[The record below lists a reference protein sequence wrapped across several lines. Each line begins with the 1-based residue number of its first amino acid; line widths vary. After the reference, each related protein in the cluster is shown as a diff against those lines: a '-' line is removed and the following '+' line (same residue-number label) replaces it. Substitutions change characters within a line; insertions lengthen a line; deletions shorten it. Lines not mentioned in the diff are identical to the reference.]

1 MGEKSYYSENKP
13 LSMYSLTRSFHVSL
27 TNVYFL
33 ILPTGDFFLAQELSK
48 QCAALMHAAS
58 RIPNNLHV
66 TFSNY
71 IMFFCYI
78 IFCYIAILHYIRF
91 CCMMLDYIFWFFLCF
106 MWAYIYVCGPD
117 QTRPDVTTKHSQT
130 DRQTD
135 WQARHRQKHTGIHR
149 QNDMDM

>member
-71 IMFFCYI
+71 IMFFHYI

-91 CCMMLDYIFWFFLCF
+91 CCMMLDYIF
-106 MWAYIYVCGPD
+106 
-117 QTRPDVTTKHSQT
+117 
-130 DRQTD
+130 
-135 WQARHRQKHTGIHR
+135 
-149 QNDMDM
+149 

>member
-1 MGEKSYYSENKP
+1 MSVLLMCTFSFC
-13 LSMYSLTRSFHVSL
+13 RSGD
-27 TNVYFL
+27 
-33 ILPTGDFFLAQELSK
+33 LPLAQELSK

-91 CCMMLDYIFWFFLCF
+91 CCMMLDYI
-106 MWAYIYVCGPD
+106 YIYFFMFYVSIYIYMCGPD